1 MNTPTIGII
10 LTSGVAE
17 LTIAREYLMEEFK
30 AKSSDFT
37 HMTVINLQDDIVELT
52 YYPNF
57 LSQEDIKGIMDT
69 LSQTCEI
76 DTIYN
81 D

>member
-1 MNTPTIGII
+1 MNTPIIGIMM
-10 LTSGVAE
+10 TGGVAE
-17 LTIAREYLMEEFK
+17 LITARNYLMEEFK
-30 AKSSDFT
+30 AEPSDFT
-37 HMTVINLQDDIVELT
+37 HMTVINLQDDIIEFT
-52 YYPNF
+52 YYPN
-57 LSQEDIKGIMDT
+57 LMSQEDIKGIMDT